1 MPESK
6 YGHHVITELRRA
18 SRLSPDRQGPDMH
31 RIPKPG
37 EGGRIQ
43 LLYLDNEI
51 VGDALYAEC
60 VWIMPGG
67 RLPGAAEPNSHAH
80 DFDEV
85 VTFIGNNVEDPY
97 DLGGEIEFWL
107 EDEPQILIKS
117 CLIFIPKGMYHG
129 PLVIRRVDRPIFHTA
144 MGTGG
149 IYLQDIRKKN

>member
-1 MPESK
+1 MSKSK
-6 YGHHVITELRRA
+6 YGKYVISELRLA
-18 SRLSPDRQGPDMH
+18 SKLSPDRQGPNPH
-31 RIPKPG
+31 YIPKIG

-51 VGDALYAEC
+51 VKNALYSEC

-67 RLPGAAEPNSHAH
+67 ELPKITGGAHIH

-85 VTFIGNNVEDPY
+85 ITFIGNNVEDPY

-107 EDEPQILIKS
+107 EDEPQILTRSSI
-117 CLIFIPKGMYHG
+117 IFVPKGMKHA
-129 PLVIRRVDRPIFHTA
+129 PLIIRKVERPIFHTS

-149 IYLQDIRKKN
+149 IYLHNVGT